1 MGGNKTMT
9 HDEMIAVITHH
20 KNGGKVEYK
29 SKDGGLWKEVT
40 TKIGPAW
47 DFYSYDYRAK
57 PETQVIYADF
67 NDHGQAIF
75 CSHEK
80 YTPPF
85 GRKLRKFVE
94 VQE

>member
-1 MGGNKTMT
+1 MT
-9 HDEMIAVITHH
+9 HDKMISVITHH
-20 KNGGKVEYK
+20 KNGGKVQWK
-29 SKDGGLWKEVT
+29 RKDGDVWKDVI

-47 DFYSYDYRAK
+47 DFDLCDYRAK
-57 PETQVIYADF
+57 PEPHVIYADCNASGHF
-67 NDHGQAIF
+67 SF

-94 VQE
+94 VLE

>member
-1 MGGNKTMT
+1 MT
-9 HDEMIAVITHH
+9 HDKMISVITHH
-20 KNGGKVEYK
+20 KNGGKVQWK
-29 SKDGGLWKEVT
+29 RKDGDVWKDVI

-47 DFYSYDYRAK
+47 DFDLCDYRAK
-57 PETQVIYADF
+57 PEPQVIYADF
-67 NDHGQAIF
+67 NDHGQALF

-94 VQE
+94 VEE

>member
-1 MGGNKTMT
+1 MT

-29 SKDGGLWKEVT
+29 CKNGAVWKEAI
-40 TKIGPAW
+40 TKIGPVW
-47 DFYSYDYRAK
+47 DFYRYEYRAK
-57 PETQVIYADF
+57 PEPHVIYADF
-67 NDHGQAIF
+67 NEHEQTLF
-75 CSHEK
+75 CSREK

-94 VQE
+94 VTE

>member
-1 MGGNKTMT
+1 MT
-9 HDEMIAVITHH
+9 HDEMIAVIEHH
-20 KNGGKVEYK
+20 KNGGKMEYK
-29 SKDGGLWKEVT
+29 RKDGAIWKDVI

-47 DFYSYDYRAK
+47 DFDLSDYRAK
-57 PETQVIYADF
+57 PEPHVIYADL
-67 NDHGQAIF
+67 NDHGHPMF

-94 VQE
+94 VEE